1 MEREKDRDS
10 SRNKSRSRE
19 RNNDR
24 RIFIFRSNF
33 LLLLIGLWAVAAAA
47 HVFYYSVWTR
57 TSLLEESGRIAWR
70 EGTLPALRGRI
81 LDRNGVVLAWTE
93 LHYDLYLETL
103 PVRDRRLEQLA
114 LRLREDL
121 DYSFTRPLSLLEP
134 NMILK
139 RDLSPEEVR
148 ICGGLMKTFPEL
160 RVRMRFERLTVDY
173 PSLRDRIGECL
184 ASEDGEL
191 RGVSGLEA
199 EYDASLR
206 GTPGKFI
213 VMLDKY
219 GNWFEG
225 TLQMKRGS
233 IPGGDV
239 RLEIS
244 LNSILS
250 ADGDKGD

>member
-1 MEREKDRDS
+1 
-10 SRNKSRSRE
+10 
-19 RNNDR
+19 
-24 RIFIFRSNF
+24 
-33 LLLLIGLWAVAAAA
+33 
-47 HVFYYSVWTR
+47 
-57 TSLLEESGRIAWR
+57 
-70 EGTLPALRGRI
+70 
-81 LDRNGVVLAWTE
+81 
-93 LHYDLYLETL
+93 
-103 PVRDRRLEQLA
+103 
-114 LRLREDL
+114 
-121 DYSFTRPLSLLEP
+121 
-134 NMILK
+134 MILK

-173 PSLRDRIGECL
+173 PSLRARIGECL

-233 IPGGDV
+233 IPGRDV

-244 LNSILS
+244 LNAILS